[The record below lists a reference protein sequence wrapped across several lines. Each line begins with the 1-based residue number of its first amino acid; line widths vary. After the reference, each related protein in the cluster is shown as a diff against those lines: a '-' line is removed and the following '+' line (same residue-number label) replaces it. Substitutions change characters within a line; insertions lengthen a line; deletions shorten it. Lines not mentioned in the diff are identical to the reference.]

1 MEEGTNGMRFGS
13 FSRQSCI
20 RLACT
25 SYSSSSHRRL
35 LGRWG
40 WALDMPEKLSVARQP
55 AEPLSSRSDGA
66 DHLSIVHRHNGDN
79 HGLSVVER
87 SPLLSGIL
95 AGDYTI
101 ISAAA
106 RVKEFPRG
114 EMVYAEGDSV
124 QHVLVLT
131 SGFAK
136 ITQLGPGG
144 TEVILRFCV
153 PGDVLGAVGL
163 FSNGRHYTTAQAF
176 RPCRALVWDAVA
188 FKDGPCPRRGLA
200 GTPGAVPRSSHRE
213 SCSASRTAAPAITR
227 KNGPAGQW
235 PGRGWPVARR
245 IGANDRHHVVYRK
258 PAPVSLGSGRDRKAS
273 P

>member
-1 MEEGTNGMRFGS
+1 
-13 FSRQSCI
+13 
-20 RLACT
+20 
-25 SYSSSSHRRL
+25 
-35 LGRWG
+35 
-40 WALDMPEKLSVARQP
+40 MPEKLSVARQP

-176 RPCRALVWDAVA
+176 RPCRALVWDASTFDALVKRFPMLQQNMVHALGEDLRELQERFREVA
-188 FKDGPCPRRGLA
+188 TERVAPRVARQLLRLLEKMGRPVNGLVEVGLSREELAQMTGTTLFTVSRLLSAWEADGIVRPRRE
-200 GTPGAVPRSSHRE
+200 AVAICDERALRAIFASS
-213 SCSASRTAAPAITR
+213 
-227 KNGPAGQW
+227 
-235 PGRGWPVARR
+235 
-245 IGANDRHHVVYRK
+245 
-258 PAPVSLGSGRDRKAS
+258 
-273 P
+273 